1 MLAVTYGTGMSLIDD
16 FRKETR
22 SWLDKNCP
30 QGARGPGQV
39 PNGSTKIGISDPDVR
54 LWLDRM
60 VEKGW
65 TVPNWPK
72 EYGGAGLNN
81 AQFVVLLEEMA
92 RIHARPALSSF
103 GTSMIGPTLLEM
115 GSDEQK
121 NRHLPRIARA
131 EVE

>member
-1 MLAVTYGTGMSLIDD
+1 MFVVTHGTGMSLIDD

-22 SWLDKNCP
+22 DWLDKNCP

-72 EYGGAGLNN
+72 EYGGAGLSNC
-81 AQFVVLLEEMA
+81 LLY
-92 RIHARPALSSF
+92 
-103 GTSMIGPTLLEM
+103 TSPSPRDGLLYRM
-115 GSDEQK
+115 PS
-121 NRHLPRIARA
+121 AA
-131 EVE
+131 